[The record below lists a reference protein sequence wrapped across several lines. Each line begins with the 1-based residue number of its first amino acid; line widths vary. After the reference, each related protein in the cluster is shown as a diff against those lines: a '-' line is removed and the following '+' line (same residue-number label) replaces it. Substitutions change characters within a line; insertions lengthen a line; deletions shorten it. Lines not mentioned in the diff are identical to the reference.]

1 MRAADLGRRRVAI
14 WGLAREGRAAIRLLR
29 QAHPGLPLVLI
40 DDDAAARPPPGLANI
55 ACAFGAGIAAALE
68 RVEIIVKS
76 PGISLYRDEI
86 EQARKKG
93 RTITSLINLWFA
105 ERLPVTTICI
115 TGTKGKSTTASL
127 LAHLLT
133 GLGHSTALAGNI
145 GLPVT
150 EIGAATRYAVI
161 EVSSYQAA
169 DFAGVCDIAVLTS
182 LYPEH
187 LDWHRSVEN
196 YYRDKANLLRRARR
210 RIVAAGAAAAIDP
223 FLGDRR
229 SDLILFGD
237 RDGVHPDDAEIF
249 DAALP
254 LGKVDDPYLARPHNL
269 SDLCAALSVA
279 KALGIAPAAAL
290 AAARGFTG
298 LAHRQQ
304 ELGSKND
311 VLFVDDSISTIPEST
326 LAALDVYA
334 GRDIT
339 LILGGYDRGIDY
351 DRLVAALAQGR
362 ARRALCLGESGAR
375 IRAALAAGSGSCT
388 ASLARSMAEAVATA
402 LRTTPP
408 GGVVLL
414 SPAAPSYGQYRD
426 FRERGHDFARQAGFA
441 PDAGGKG
448 G

>member
-1 MRAADLGRRRVAI
+1 MRAADLGCRRIAI

-29 QAHPGLPLVLI
+29 QSHPGLSLVLI
-40 DDDAAARPPPGLANI
+40 DDHASARPPPGLDNV
-55 ACAFGAGIAAALE
+55 ACAFGAEVAAALDGI
-68 RVEIIVKS
+68 EILVKS
-76 PGISLYRDEI
+76 PGVSLYRREI
-86 EQARKKG
+86 ATARDRG
-93 RTITSLINLWFA
+93 TVVTSLLNLWFA
-105 ERLPVTTICI
+105 EQLPVKTICI

-127 LAHLLT
+127 LAHLLNR
-133 GLGHSTALAGNI
+133 LGHRTALAGNI
-145 GLPVT
+145 GVPVT
-150 EIGAATRYAVI
+150 EIGAATRFAVI

-169 DFAGVCDIAVLTS
+169 DFVGVCDIAVLTS

-196 YYRDKANLLRRARR
+196 YYRDKANLLRRARQ

-223 FLGDRR
+223 YLGDRR
-229 SDLILFGD
+229 SDLIRFGD
-237 RDGVHPDDAEIF
+237 RAGVHPENAEIF
-249 DAALP
+249 DARVS
-254 LGKVDDPYLARPHNL
+254 LGRVDDPYLARPHNL

-279 KALGIAPAAAL
+279 KALGIAPTAAL
-290 AAARGFTG
+290 EAARGFAG

-304 ELGSKND
+304 ELGTKGGI
-311 VLFVDDSISTIPEST
+311 LFVDDSISTIPEST

-375 IRAALAAGSGSCT
+375 IRAALAAGSGRC
-388 ASLARSMAEAVATA
+388 AVGLAGSMAEAVAAA

-426 FRERGHDFARQAGFA
+426 FRERGQDFARQAGFA
-441 PDAGGKG
+441 PDAGGKSG
-448 G
+448 